1 MPGTE
6 HNSRYTLAGG
16 LLLCAVTVAVYYP
29 GLGSN
34 FVLDDVNNLGGLGSV
49 SERGILHYLATGFAG
64 PSGRPLSLLS
74 FAVQHGAW
82 PDNPFA
88 FKVVNLFI
96 HLLCGGLIF
105 LICRRVTQYLKFS
118 KREGLFFSFFVGA
131 VWLLHPIQLT
141 TVLYVVQR
149 MTQLSALFVLL
160 GVYLYL
166 LMRERDIQGKH
177 TVSPPVM
184 GLGIWG
190 CTLLA
195 ILAKENGILL
205 LLFIPVI
212 SSTLLANKPASE
224 LKKWNRVILGFPL
237 VIFALY
243 LIVTFESIRSSYGFR
258 PYNMGE
264 RLLTEAVVVLD
275 YLKSILL

>member
-1 MPGTE
+1 MPVSSKSKHTFIGW
-6 HNSRYTLAGG
+6 
-16 LLLCAVTVAVYYP
+16 LLLLAVTVGIYYP
-29 GLGSN
+29 GLYSN
-34 FVLDDVNNLGGLGSV
+34 FLLDDLNNLGGLGAV
-49 SERGILHYLATGFAG
+49 SEQGILNYLLSGFAG

-74 FAVQHGAW
+74 FALQHSAW

-88 FKVVNLFI
+88 FKAVNLAI
-96 HLLCGGLIF
+96 HLACAALIF
-105 LICRRVTQYLKFS
+105 LICARISRHLQMQTG
-118 KREGLFFSFFVGA
+118 EGLFFSFFVTA
-131 VWLLHPIQLT
+131 IWLLHPIQLT
-141 TVLYVVQR
+141 TVLYAVQR

-160 GVYLYL
+160 GIYLYL
-166 LMRERDIQGKH
+166 VMRERYMREPPS
-177 TVSPPVM
+177 VSLPMM
-184 GLGIWG
+184 GLMIWA

-212 SSTLLANKPASE
+212 SSTLLVNTPIPE
-224 LKKWNRVILGFPL
+224 LKKWNRVVLGLPL

-243 LIVTFESIRSSYGFR
+243 LIVTFESVRSSYGFR